1 MKLKKLAAGILAA
14 VIAVTSAITVPVTA
28 GAEAELVD
36 ITAAMTSTGLSPA
49 ALEAYQSLTVTYSPA
64 LAASCSHSANH
75 TTETYCPWAQAA
87 FIGNVT
93 STQEDFTVDG
103 QPSTTTNWYQP
114 SSTASCASWQDAAS
128 CTATIAVSTILD
140 SFANCTNWKDRYTL
154 DSVFAGGWDCTVTK
168 VEATPV
174 DENGPTEPYT
184 YAYDGAPITMTV
196 QAANWIESGLA
207 AQCNMNLTP
216 DGFSMGMKYSELKAL
231 YTGLEVENWE
241 IKNVPAGLDAADFE
255 VSTVVQHGE
264 DWSGWTA
271 TNGTSVNFLSISV
284 DDDSPVQAL
293 IFQINYNIPVG
304 TSYKAGDT
312 FVINA
317 AAPETEEP
325 VTEEPVTEEPVT
337 EEPATEE
344 PVTEEPATEEPV
356 APTVD
361 NLTATAGENS
371 VTVQWDEV
379 EGATN
384 YKVFTYLNGK
394 YAVAGETTDPY
405 YYVGDLEAGTEYG
418 FLVRALVNGV
428 WTSFTNDDV
437 VYATPKAPVVTKASV
452 TAEPTA
458 NAGEVALT
466 WNEVT
471 DATNYKVF
479 TYLNGKYAVV
489 DETTETSYTVTGL
502 KGGTEYGFLVR
513 ALVNGAWTAFDTAE
527 DVAYA
532 TPVAAASTKPVIM
545 VTVGAGS
552 ALVEWEAV
560 AGATNYRVYTYRNG
574 YVLAGE
580 TTETSFNVTGLT
592 GGVEYGFLVRAL
604 VDGKWSAFTTEDNV
618 YITPSALKPAF
629 EATAGVNSAEV
640 EWDAI
645 DGATSYKV
653 FTYRLN
659 KYTLVATTEE
669 TSYTV
674 TGLVGGTEYGVL
686 VRACVNGVWTA
697 FTTAD
702 NIAVTPLVSAKPANV
717 NMSINGEV
725 YTVSWDAVE
734 GATSYRVFNY
744 IGGKY
749 YVVGD
754 TTETSFTSDDL
765 CESVLVRACVNGVW
779 SPFTVEDVLAP

>member
-28 GAEAELVD
+28 SAAAELID

-75 TTETYCPWAQAA
+75 STETYCPWAQAA

-103 QPSTTTNWYQP
+103 QPSAITNWYQP

-168 VEATPV
+168 VEATPI
-174 DENGPTEPYT
+174 DENGPTEPYIYT
-184 YAYDGAPITMTV
+184 YDGAPITMTV
-196 QAANWIESGLA
+196 QEANWVASGLA
-207 AQCNMNLTP
+207 AQCNINLS
-216 DGFSMGMKYSELKAL
+216 GFSMGMKYSELKAL
-231 YTGLEVENWE
+231 YTGIEVENWE
-241 IKNVPAGLDAADFE
+241 IKNVPAGFDASGFE
-255 VSTVVQHGE
+255 VSTVVQHGA

-271 TNGTSVNFLSISV
+271 TSGTSVNFLSISV

-293 IFQINYNIPVG
+293 IFQINYNIPEG
-304 TSYKAGDT
+304 TSYKVGDT

-317 AAPETEEP
+317 AASAPETEEP
-325 VTEEPVTEEPVT
+325 ETDEPVTDEPVT
-337 EEPATEE
+337 DEPDTDE
-344 PVTEEPATEEPV
+344 PDPV
-356 APTVD
+356 VPVVPTVD
-361 NLTATAGENS
+361 NVTATAGENS
-371 VTVQWDEV
+371 VTVQWDAV

-384 YKVFTYLNGK
+384 YRVFTYLNGK

-418 FLVRALVNGV
+418 FLVRALVNDV
-428 WTSFTNDDV
+428 WTAFTNDDV
-437 VYATPKAPVVTKASV
+437 VYATPTAPIVTKPALS
-452 TAEPTA
+452 AAPTA

-466 WNEVT
+466 WGAVT
-471 DATNYKVF
+471 NATNYKVF

-502 KGGTEYGFLVR
+502 TGGTEYGFLVR

-532 TPVAAASTKPVIM
+532 TPVAAASTKPVFSVSI
-545 VTVGAGS
+545 GAGS

-604 VDGKWSAFTTEDNV
+604 VDGKWSAFTTEDNL
-618 YITPSALKPAF
+618 YLTPDALKPVF
-629 EATAGVNSAEV
+629 SVESGVNSAVV

-645 DGATSYKV
+645 EGATSYKV

-659 KYTLVATTEE
+659 KYTLVTETEE

-674 TGLVGGTEYGVL
+674 TGLVGGAEYGVL

-702 NIAVTPLVSAKPANV
+702 NLTVTPLAAAKPV
-717 NMSINGEV
+717 VSVTDDGV
-725 YTVSWDAVE
+725 DTLTVTWEAVADA
-734 GATSYRVFNY
+734 TNYRVFTY
-744 IGGKY
+744 INGKY
-749 YVVGD
+749 AVAGETAELTYDVTVNV
-754 TTETSFTSDDL
+754 TEGG
-765 CESVLVRACVNGVW
+765 VLVRACVNGVW
-779 SPFTVEDVLAP
+779 SPFTDSDVVEFAL